1 MESLPHTDMKIRV
14 LRGKLRCNLAATS
27 FVMTR
32 VYFIWLWPV
41 TWKHSFGWA
50 VMIHDGTHTW
60 TPWSSTPPV
69 GHLGNQLTT
78 LHSRKPQAST
88 PNATL
93 ILKDPSPPSQPGMS
107 RGRPKVKCI
116 CLWVHTHLSLPL
128 WPSGPI
134 YTWQVHRV
142 KDTKGKVRVEE
153 KRQKTRGAT
162 AYILLFYLNCLSL
175 SRTISQKN
183 STFITKQVSYARVK
197 TAVLLLRP
205 LLFLP
210 GHLRWYVYVR

>member
-1 MESLPHTDMKIRV
+1 MTAHTPEH
-14 LRGKLRCNLAATS
+14 LGARC
-27 FVMTR
+27 
-32 VYFIWLWPV
+32 WP
-41 TWKHSFGWA
+41 
-50 VMIHDGTHTW
+50 M
-60 TPWSSTPPV
+60 

-88 PNATL
+88 PNAMLT
-93 ILKDPSPPSQPGMS
+93 LKDLSPPSQPGMS

-134 YTWQVHRV
+134 YRWQVHKV
-142 KDTKGKVRVEE
+142 KHTTEVSMEE
-153 KRQKTRGAT
+153 KTQRTRRAT

-175 SRTISQKN
+175 SRTISQRN
-183 STFITKQVSYARVK
+183 SIFITKQFSYARVK
-197 TAVLLLRP
+197 TVVLLLWP
-205 LLFLP
+205 LLFLR